1 MVKTQHFHCCG
12 LGISPWLDNK
22 DPISLVAK
30 KKGVLEMCVCLLETS
45 LCLYWHNYWDGQNI
59 CLGFS

>member
-1 MVKTQHFHCCG
+1 MGKEFELGEKKEHLREFPGSPVVKTQHFHCCG

-30 KKGVLEMCVCLLETS
+30 KRST
-45 LCLYWHNYWDGQNI
+45 
-59 CLGFS
+59 

>member
-30 KKGVLEMCVCLLETS
+30 KKECLKCVYAYLRQVCVYT
-45 LCLYWHNYWDGQNI
+45 GI
-59 CLGFS
+59 IIGMAKIFV